1 MNLHRALIPALA
13 LLAGAPAFAQ
23 TPVRVLHQDLRLDRA
38 HLLAIDDAGVQL
50 RSADDRTAR
59 VPLADLIALSAGGP
73 ETLPAIPIIPSE
85 ASASRVF
92 VELVDAQRLVIDIT
106 DSDDP
111 ESLAGTAL
119 GLGACRIPLERI
131 ARIARPGAAWRAD
144 TPTDDVVLLTNG
156 DRLSGFVA
164 SIGAEVAIESAD
176 GVIARVP
183 FARVREI
190 RLANPPAAQGDSHA
204 PLVTDDLGITLRARS
219 LSINLSGQPR
229 LMVSP
234 GPLGLDSRGEDLIA
248 YDRPSARLMGVRHI
262 PDPSTLALNTITPD
276 RITATGNRRWT
287 PDPVARPE
295 ADPVLPL
302 GDIHMPA
309 PAEATYPIA
318 PGAARFACT
327 IRAARPGAWTD
338 CIARV
343 HAVSANGTRTL
354 LAEHRL
360 TRASPSAD
368 IAADLPANTRAIVLE
383 IDPGA
388 HGAVQDAVDFIAPR
402 VSGTK

>member
-1 MNLHRALIPALA
+1 MTPHRALIPALA

-23 TPVRVLHQDLRLDRA
+23 VSVRVLHTDLRLDRA

-50 RSADDRTAR
+50 RAPDDRTAR
-59 VPLADLIALSAGGP
+59 VPLADLVALSAGGP
-73 ETLPAIPIIPSE
+73 DTLPAIPSE
-85 ASASRVF
+85 SSTARVF

-111 ESLAGTAL
+111 ESLAGMAL

-164 SIGAEVAIESAD
+164 SIGAEVEVESDD
-176 GVIARVP
+176 GVVARVP
-183 FARVREI
+183 FTRVREI
-190 RLANPPAAQGDSHA
+190 RLANPPAATGDAHA
-204 PLVTDDLGITLRARS
+204 PLVTDDLGITLRAHT
-219 LSINLSGQPR
+219 LSVDLSGQPR
-229 LMVSP
+229 FMVSP
-234 GPLGLDSRGEDLIA
+234 GPLGLDSRGEDLIP
-248 YDRPSARLMGVRHI
+248 YDRPSARLMGVRHTTHAG
-262 PDPSTLALNTITPD
+262 TLALNTVTPD
-276 RITATGNRRWT
+276 RVIPTGDRRWT
-287 PDPVARPE
+287 PDPVARPDT
-295 ADPVLPL
+295 DPVLPI

-309 PAEATYPIA
+309 PAEATYHIA

-327 IRAARPGAWTD
+327 VRTARPGAWTD

-343 HAVSANGTRTL
+343 HAVSASGARTL

-360 TRASPSAD
+360 TRANANAE

-383 IDPGA
+383 VDPGA

-402 VSGTK
+402 VSAIK

>member
-1 MNLHRALIPALA
+1 MTPHRTLIPALA
-13 LLAGAPAFAQ
+13 LLVGVPALGQ
-23 TPVRVLHQDLRLDRA
+23 TSVRVLHTDLRLDRA

-50 RSADDRTAR
+50 RAADDRTAR
-59 VPLADLIALSAGGP
+59 VPLTDLIALSAGGP
-73 ETLPAIPIIPSE
+73 DTLPRFPSE
-85 ASASRVF
+85 ASAVRVF
-92 VELVDAQRLVIDIT
+92 VELVDAQRLIIDIA

-131 ARIARPGAAWRAD
+131 ARVARPGAAWRTD

-176 GVIARVP
+176 GVVARVP

-190 RLANPPAAQGDSHA
+190 RLANPPAATGDAHA
-204 PLVTDDLGITLRARS
+204 PLMTDDLGITLRAHT
-219 LSINLSGQPR
+219 LGVDLSGQPR

-234 GPLGLDSRGEDLIA
+234 GPLGLDSRGEDLVT
-248 YDRPSARLMGVRHI
+248 YDRPSARLMGVRHT
-262 PDPSTLALNTITPD
+262 PDTSLLALNTVTPD
-276 RITATGNRRWT
+276 RITPTGERRWT
-287 PDPVARPE
+287 PNPVARPD

-309 PAEATYPIA
+309 PAEATYPVA
-318 PGAARFACT
+318 PGAASFACT
-327 IRAARPGAWTD
+327 VRAARPGAWTD

-343 HAVSANGTRTL
+343 HAVSAGGARTL

-360 TRASPSAD
+360 TRASASTQ

-383 IDPGA
+383 VDPGA

-402 VSGTK
+402 VSASR